1 MLNLSNI
8 SHPEY
13 YHQVMNSGLS
23 AGVLAGRWTQQINA
37 NLPAIQ
43 HLQQI
48 AISTELTDLAM
59 MTAIGFAARIF
70 WAFWDQ
76 RPGRRRYR
84 Y

>member
-1 MLNLSNI
+1 MLNLSDLP
-8 SHPEY
+8 HPEY
-13 YHQVMNSGLS
+13 YHRITDSGLS
-23 AGVLAGRWTQQINA
+23 AGVLAGRWTEQINA

-43 HLQQI
+43 HLQQM
-48 AISTELTDLAM
+48 AISTELTDLAI

-70 WAFWDQ
+70 WAFMDQ